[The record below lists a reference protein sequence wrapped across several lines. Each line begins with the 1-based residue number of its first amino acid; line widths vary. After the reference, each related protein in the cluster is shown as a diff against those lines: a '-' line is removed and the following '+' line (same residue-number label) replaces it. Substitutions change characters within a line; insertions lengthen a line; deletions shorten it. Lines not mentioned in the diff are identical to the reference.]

1 MTNLTTDPTRS
12 AIQIITVPR
21 STNPLDWI
29 REKRTF
35 SGHTAINVVHN
46 GENIVTEGFSPNN
59 DLDMV
64 LPVAS
69 YWLENILHHS
79 IAQKLKGSKEASW
92 QDDSP
97 MLMHPKLD
105 SLSFEMSSDMVNKFL
120 GYFKE
125 VKADSKKKYTLMPGL
140 RDAANDVTEKNCVF
154 SAINVLSDFLYDHQ
168 SEFSADEWSQIEP
181 KLHALIEDTSNN
193 LNTRQGHLNRNIAK
207 WNEGNIKIAKL
218 LTKAE
223 NILLE
228 HSSTLTNP
236 VDLRSNEKFINFIR
250 GMSVLFDEQQP
261 LSAQA
266 IDMTELFINI
276 LDDTEETTA
285 IKKEWAEIKGKY
297 GLSASHL
304 TQIIEK
310 NKSEFGP
317 ILSTKVHDLIEKSG
331 EILFTRRDSPDTN
344 SEEYLENEQL
354 YSLSEGIAL
363 LLNSTDH
370 STPAFIDL
378 AELFI
383 NNLDNSPEM
392 TAIKNEWS
400 EYKNKFGIIPNPD
413 ATADLDLLTKQ
424 VTQPDQKCYLEL
436 CSILQNGQFVE
447 PGVSIKAQLYPNLAL
462 LIKALQATDDFTV
475 IKAIAEKGIEKN
487 IQIKEQNPARNTEHI
502 DKRLTVF
509 KAIEQANS
517 IEEALDTIKR
527 KLPEFN
533 KGNDAA
539 LQL

>member
-1 MTNLTTDPTRS
+1 MTDLAAASTLS

-21 STNPLDWI
+21 STNPIDWI
-29 REKRTF
+29 KEKRTF
-35 SGHTAINVVHN
+35 SGHTAINVVNN
-46 GENIVTEGFSPNN
+46 GENIITEGFSPNN

-105 SLSFEMSSDMVNKFL
+105 SLSFEMSSDMVHKFL
-120 GYFKE
+120 NYFEE

-140 RDAANDVTEKNCVF
+140 RDAANDLTEKNCVF

-168 SEFSADEWSQIEP
+168 SEFSADEWGQIEP
-181 KLHALIEDTSNN
+181 KLNALIEDTSKN

-207 WNEGNIKIAKL
+207 WKEGNIKIRKMIA
-218 LTKAE
+218 KAE
-223 NILLE
+223 NMILE
-228 HSSTLTNP
+228 HSVTLHNATEMK
-236 VDLRSNEKFINFIR
+236 LNEKFIDFIR
-250 GMSVLFDEQQP
+250 GMSVLFDEKQP
-261 LSAQA
+261 VSAQA

-276 LDDTEETTA
+276 LDDTEETRA
-285 IKKEWAEIKGKY
+285 IKMEWAEIKGKY

-317 ILSTKVHDLIEKSG
+317 ILSTKVQDLIEKSG
-331 EILFTRRDSPDTN
+331 EILFTKRDSLDKN
-344 SEEYLENEQL
+344 SEEYKEYEQL
-354 YSLSEGIAL
+354 YGLSEGIAI
-363 LLNSTDH
+363 LLNSTHH

-378 AELFI
+378 TELYI
-383 NNLDNSPEM
+383 NSLDDSPEM
-392 TAIKNEWS
+392 TEIKEEWN
-400 EYKNKFGIIPNPD
+400 EYKNKFGISPRPED
-413 ATADLDLLTKQ
+413 PTDLDLMSKQ
-424 VTQPDQKCYLEL
+424 ATNSDKKYTAEL
-436 CSILQNGQFVE
+436 CSILQSGQFVE
-447 PGVSIKAQLYPNLAL
+447 PGVSMKAQLYPNLVN
-462 LIKALQATDDFTV
+462 LIKALQANDDFAV

-487 IQIKEQNPARNTEHI
+487 TQIQEQNPTRNTAHI

-509 KAIEQANS
+509 KAIAQANRL
-517 IEEALDTIKR
+517 EEALDTIKHQ
-527 KLPEFN
+527 LPEFN
-533 KGNDAA
+533 KEHDAG